1 MFTGPLETR
10 DSTLKDHF
18 EQSRASTKRNI
29 KEDFHGEPLLLSYF
43 RCILQC
49 FCDCAFRSPT
59 ASSLLK
65 VAICL
70 DFSAVY
76 CFFLLI
82 RFDRDIHSDNVPIR
96 KEVSLLL
103 KGCGA

>member
-1 MFTGPLETR
+1 MGSPCCYHVLG
-10 DSTLKDHF
+10 
-18 EQSRASTKRNI
+18 AYCNV
-29 KEDFHGEPLLLSYF
+29 
-43 RCILQC
+43 
-49 FCDCAFRSPT
+49 FCDRAFRSPT

-96 KEVSLLL
+96 KEVSLL
-103 KGCGA
+103 KDCGA